1 MTHRKIAVAAVAVV
15 LLATA
20 GSAVYWQS
28 SGLMMADVQRVSIG
42 MTQDQVQ
49 AILGSG
55 AVQYYRPEVNS
66 IEWIYHGYDGQ
77 IYVRISSSG
86 KVVEVRQIPY
96 ANAWQ
101 RWRNR
106 FGFYDPST
114 PG

>member
-1 MTHRKIAVAAVAVV
+1 MTRRKIAVAAVAIV

-20 GSAVYWQS
+20 GSAFYCQR
-28 SGLMMADVQRVSIG
+28 GLLMMADAQRVLIG

-49 AILGSG
+49 KILGSG

-66 IEWIYHGYDGQ
+66 IEWIYHEYDGQ

-86 KVVEVRQIPY
+86 KVVEVKQIPY

-106 FGFYDPST
+106 FGFYDDST